1 MKLRSRT
8 LPPTQMISSTFDDK
22 RLVAEK
28 LRLSDLALSK
38 ATSELNELKKAAIV
52 AEKLRQNEVALLKVT
67 SEIDSIKKG
76 LKRGREGEEV
86 IVPPQI
92 AHKSI
97 VPIAVPLVKK
107 FDDYDRVMLQLFV
120 KTLTGKTISLNVGP
134 RSTIKELKQ
143 LILVKEG
150 IPPDQMRL
158 IFAGQQLED
167 GRSLKD
173 YKIGHENTLH
183 LILRL
188 RGGMLDE
195 SSGRNGTYRAL
206 PSAVPGAAPAA
217 VAPFLAIAPP
227 PVVSAIPVA
236 PALVSMPPPVTA
248 VIDGEEEEEEEEEE
262 EDEVDE
268 SLINPAPTKKHC

>member
-52 AEKLRQNEVALLKVT
+52 AEKLRQSEMMLLKVT

-76 LKRGREGEEV
+76 LKRGRDGEEV

-92 AHKSI
+92 AHKTI

-107 FDDYDRVMLQLFV
+107 FDYYERGMLQLLV
-120 KTLTGKTISLNVGP
+120 KTLTGKTISIFIGP

-143 LILVKEG
+143 LIQVKEG
-150 IPPDQMRL
+150 IPPDQQRL
-158 IFAGQQLED
+158 IFAGKQLED
-167 GRSLKD
+167 GRTLEN
-173 YKIGHENTLH
+173 YLIQHESTLH
-183 LILRL
+183 LVLRL

-206 PSAVPGAAPAA
+206 PGAVPGAAPTA
-217 VAPFLAIAPP
+217 VAPLPTIAPP
-227 PVVSAIPVA
+227 PLVSAIPVA

-248 VIDGEEEEEEEEEE
+248 VIDGEEEEEEE
-262 EDEVDE
+262 DEVDE